1 MQPKKYEC
9 EWGGKNLIIETGKF
23 AGLADAAV
31 TVQYGDTGDL
41 PVPGDYNGDGIADV
55 AARGSGFFAADG

>member
-9 EWGGKNLIIETGKF
+9 EWGGKQLIIETGRF

-31 TVQYGDTGDL
+31 TVQYGDTVILATAVMSTKQREG
-41 PVPGDYNGDGIADV
+41 
-55 AARGSGFFAADG
+55 